1 MKSGSSFKSTAVWM
15 PFALAVAVAGGILIG
30 KFFFGTSGDGNARGK
45 LDEII
50 SLINKNYVDDI
61 DTDSL
66 LEASLP
72 SLLTGLDPHSV
83 YIPAADLKEVNEE
96 LEGSF
101 SGVGIS
107 FNLIGDTI
115 NVVEIISGGP
125 AEKVGILA
133 GDRIVTIDDSIVAGK
148 GWSDVKVRSTLRGPK
163 DTKVKLGIS
172 RSSSPELL
180 EFVVT
185 RGDIPLTS
193 IDASYPIA
201 PGIGYVKV
209 NKFGA
214 STYSEFLTAL
224 LELLSDEASG
234 KLIIDLR
241 GNGGGYMEVAEL
253 MVNEFLDQGM
263 PIVSMKGKNTP
274 DRGPTRADGRGSFKN
289 AEVVVLLDEFSA
301 SSSEIFAGAIQDNDR
316 GLIIGRRSF
325 GKGLVQNQLPLSDGS
340 ALRLTIARYYTPS
353 GRCIQKTYAPG
364 VDYDRDLLNR
374 FERGEQYSRDS
385 IKLNTQMVFE
395 TLSGRKVYGGGGIMP
410 DIFVASDTADISSDY
425 LRAINAGLLQKFAFR
440 YVDAHRAELEKA
452 KDVDQLLEILPSE
465 WALAAEFQSFARAN
479 GVVINKAYNVSKYR
493 QRLVNSLR
501 AMIARDIF
509 GVEGYYV
516 VDNRTDPTIQAAI
529 NALEEGK
536 AATPVTLGH

>member
-1 MKSGSSFKSTAVWM
+1 M
-15 PFALAVAVAGGILIG
+15 PLALAVALVAGIFTG
-30 KFFFGTSGDGNARGK
+30 KYFFGAGGEGKSRGK

-50 SLINKNYVDDI
+50 SLIDKNYVDDI
-61 DTDSL
+61 NTDSL

-72 SLLTGLDPHSV
+72 KLMAGLDPHSV
-83 YIPAADLKEVNEE
+83 YIPAADLQEVNEE

-125 AEKVGILA
+125 AEKVGMLP

-163 DTKVKLGIS
+163 DTKVNLGIR
-172 RSSSPELL
+172 RSSSPDLL
-180 EFVVT
+180 NFTVT
-185 RGDIPLTS
+185 RGDIPVTS
-193 IDASYPIA
+193 IDAAYPIA
-201 PGIGYVKV
+201 PGIGYIKV

-214 STYSEFLTAL
+214 STYSEFLTSL
-224 LELLSDEASG
+224 MELIEDDASDAF
-234 KLIIDLR
+234 IIDLR
-241 GNGGGYMEVAEL
+241 SNGGGYMEVAEM
-253 MVNEFLDQGM
+253 MVNEFLGQGM

-274 DRGPTRADGRGSFKN
+274 DRGPTRADGRGTFKE
-289 AEVVVLLDEFSA
+289 ADVVVLLDEFSA

-316 GLIIGRRSF
+316 GLIVGRRSF
-325 GKGLVQNQLPLSDGS
+325 GKGLVQNQLPLKDGS

-364 VDYDRDLLNR
+364 VDYDRDLLTR

-385 IKLNTQMVFE
+385 IKLNTENIFH
-395 TLSGRKVYGGGGIMP
+395 TLSGRTVYGGGGIMP

-425 LRAINAGLLQKFAFR
+425 LRALNAGLLQKFAFK

-452 KDVDQLLEILPSE
+452 EDVSQLLDMLPSE
-465 WALAAEFQSFARAN
+465 WTLAAEFQTFARAN
-479 GVVINKAYNVSKYR
+479 GVAITKAYNVNKYR
-493 QRLVNSLR
+493 QRLVNSLK
-501 AMIARDIF
+501 ALIARDVF

-516 VDNRTDPTIQAAI
+516 VDNLTDPTVQAAI
-529 NALEEGK
+529 RAISDGK
-536 AATPVTLGH
+536 ASAPVTETILE

>member
-1 MKSGSSFKSTAVWM
+1 MKSGSSFKSAAVWM
-15 PFALAVAVAGGILIG
+15 PFALALALAGGILIG

-50 SLINKNYVDDI
+50 SLINKNYVDDV

-66 LEASLP
+66 LEATLP

-83 YIPAADLKEVNEE
+83 YIPAEDLKEVNEE

-125 AEKVGILA
+125 AEKVGMLP

-180 EFVVT
+180 EYVVT

-214 STYSEFLTAL
+214 STYSEFLTSL
-224 LELLSDEASG
+224 MELLSDEASD

-241 GNGGGYMEVAEL
+241 SNGGGYMEVAEM
-253 MVNEFLDQGM
+253 MVNEFLEQGM

-274 DRGPTRADGRGSFKN
+274 DRGPTRADGRGSFKGTD
-289 AEVVVLLDEFSA
+289 VVVLLDEFSA

-425 LRAINAGLLQKFAFR
+425 LRAVNAGLLQKFAFR
-440 YVDAHRAELEKA
+440 YVNAHRAELEKA
-452 KDVDQLLEILPSE
+452 KDVTELLEILPSE
-465 WALAAEFQSFARAN
+465 WTLAAEFQTFARAN
-479 GVVINKAYNVSKYR
+479 GVMINKAYNVSKYR

-501 AMIARDIF
+501 ALIARDIF
-509 GVEGYYV
+509 GVEGYYI
-516 VDNRTDPTIQAAI
+516 VDNMTDPTIQAAI

-536 AATPVTLGH
+536 AASPVTLGL